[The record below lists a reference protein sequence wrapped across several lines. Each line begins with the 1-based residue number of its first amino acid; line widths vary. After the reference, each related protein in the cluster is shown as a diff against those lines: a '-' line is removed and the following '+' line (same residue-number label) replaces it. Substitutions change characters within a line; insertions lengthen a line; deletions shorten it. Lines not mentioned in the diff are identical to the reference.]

1 MIAITLLSIKDDN
14 EKIKEMYS
22 LNPDYIHVDV
32 MDGKFVSNVV
42 DFKELPETSIP
53 KDVHLMVYDIK
64 KYVDYYSKYSPEYIT
79 FHFEATD
86 NVGEMIS
93 YIKSKNSKVGI
104 AINQETSVEQLE
116 PYLGQIDL
124 VLVMS
129 IIPGSGGQKFIEG
142 SNDKIDE
149 LKRLRDEKKY
159 SYVIE
164 VDGGINNITK
174 DYCKNADILAVGSY
188 LTLSENYQE
197 KYQSMLK

>member
-104 AINQETSVEQLE
+104 AKTRPR
-116 PYLGQIDL
+116 PYARLYPNYGYSSLWCRQCIRAL
-124 VLVMS
+124 RRRNGVR
-129 IIPGSGGQKFIEG
+129 
-142 SNDKIDE
+142 
-149 LKRLRDEKKY
+149 KRR
-159 SYVIE
+159 SP
-164 VDGGINNITK
+164 
-174 DYCKNADILAVGSY
+174 A
-188 LTLSENYQE
+188 
-197 KYQSMLK
+197 

>member
-1 MIAITLLSIKDDN
+1 
-14 EKIKEMYS
+14 
-22 LNPDYIHVDV
+22 
-32 MDGKFVSNVV
+32 
-42 DFKELPETSIP
+42 
-53 KDVHLMVYDIK
+53 
-64 KYVDYYSKYSPEYIT
+64 
-79 FHFEATD
+79 
-86 NVGEMIS
+86 
-93 YIKSKNSKVGI
+93 
-104 AINQETSVEQLE
+104 
-116 PYLGQIDL
+116 
-124 VLVMS
+124 MS